1 MPRDYKSVLAV
12 LAAAKAEGLTEEQ
25 TSDRVM
31 EAARG

>member
-1 MPRDYKSVLAV
+1 MAS
-12 LAAAKAEGLTEEQ
+12 AKADGLSEEE